1 MFRRFSTTAT
11 RHSPNFE
18 EKQYLGLIS
27 SILDKGEFQQG
38 RNGNVYSS
46 IGKSMRFSLKN
57 NTMPLLTTKKVAWKT
72 CLKEL
77 LWFIKGDTNNKLLKD
92 DNVGIWN
99 GNGTREFL
107 DSRRLYHLNE
117 DDLGPVYGHQWRF
130 WNAPYSK
137 KLGCSENYD
146 GKGIDQLQN
155 IIDTLNHPTDKYS
168 RRIIMSAW
176 NPEQLN
182 EMALPPC
189 HVLSQFKVTND
200 NELSCI
206 LYQRSGDIG
215 LGIPF
220 NIASYSFLTHLLAK
234 HCNLKAKEF
243 IHFIGDAHIYDDHCE
258 ILKQQINREP
268 YPFPQLIIE
277 NKYDDI
283 NNYEVKDFI
292 VENYYYCDA
301 LKMNMRV

>member
-1 MFRRFSTTAT
+1 MIRRILT
-11 RHSPNFE
+11 RHSE
-18 EKQYLGLIS
+18 EKQYLNLIS
-27 SILDKGEFQQG
+27 KILVAGELQQG
-38 RNGNVYSS
+38 RNGKTYSVF
-46 IGKSMRFSLKN
+46 GESMRFSLEN
-57 NTMPLLTTKKVAWKT
+57 NTLPLLTTKKVAWNT

-77 LWFIKGDTNNKLLKD
+77 LWFIKGDTNNKNLKR
-92 DNVGIWN
+92 DNVSIWN

-107 DSRRLYHLNE
+107 DSRELYHLNE

-137 KLGCSENYD
+137 LGCEDSYK
-146 GKGIDQLQN
+146 GKGVDQLQN
-155 IIDTLNHPTDKYS
+155 IIDTLNHPTEKYS

-189 HVLSQFKVTND
+189 HVLSQFKVSNE

-206 LYQRSGDIG
+206 LYQRSGDVG

-220 NIASYSFLTHLLAK
+220 NIASYSFLTHLLAR

-243 IHFIGDAHIYDDHCE
+243 IHFIGDAHIYDDHCDV
-258 ILKQQINREP
+258 LKQQINREP
-268 YPFPQLIIE
+268 YSFPQLIIE
-277 NKYDDI
+277 NKHNDI
-283 NNYEVKDFI
+283 NDYELSDFSVKNYSYQKT
-292 VENYYYCDA
+292 
-301 LKMNMRV
+301 LRMNMRV